1 MKFLE
6 DYDLE
11 HLKPKFVG
19 KIMNEI
25 LLDYIHL
32 QEPDFKSEY
41 LGKITSSDFKK
52 LSNAFYDNL
61 DLFGLGKLENVSF
74 IDPLTHRRVKKSL
87 EKPSTPS
94 SLKKNQKSRKSPQ
107 QESSSLVRNL

>member
-11 HLKPKFVG
+11 HLKPKFAG

-107 QESSSLVRNL
+107 PESSSLVRNL